1 MKRTLLFAMIGLAVS
16 PLWADETETIGGY
29 TWTFTTNDVESV
41 ITGVTPQPT
50 GDLTIP
56 SAFAEKTVTGIGE
69 RVFADCYG
77 LTSVAIGDG
86 VRDIGESAFNRC
98 HGLTNVTMGIN
109 VANIGDSAFWDCK
122 TLSGRLTIPNSVT
135 NIGASA
141 FRYCSG
147 LTELTIGSGVAD
159 IGLQAFDCCGKL
171 ASVTI
176 PDGVKDIGGE
186 AFGHCEG
193 LTSFVVSGTVTN
205 IGERALVQCIS
216 LRAVYFLG
224 KAPAVGGNI
233 YELTSERLTTYV
245 PEDSTGWQAPGSSV
259 LPAEWPTGDNG
270 RNIACGTPVFVTVTF
285 DANGGSLVGGPS
297 SVTRVAGADEI
308 GALPGATW
316 ADHWFQEWWTAREGG
331 ERVMTDTIV
340 TEEMTTVY
348 AHWAGGCPFTM
359 GGDAAWTQEPDG
371 SWRSGAIA
379 DYQETWIATNIT
391 GRGTL
396 SFRWKVSSEVNCDT
410 LSFIV
415 GAVTNG
421 VIHGENDWAEVEY
434 EALTEGNHAFKWVYS
449 KDRKFIGGSDCGW
462 VDEVTWT
469 PYVEDPYAAWAAQN
483 GLGAA
488 DAVTDGQPNL
498 IRYVFARPMGTFSP
512 FAGITFNTDGKP
524 VLWFQSFNPDV
535 SGVSLSILST
545 TNLLDWAHA
554 EEFQIPG
561 PPFNLNSMPIN
572 HKGTAPARF
581 YKLKAE
587 QPIN

>member
-1 MKRTLLFAMIGLAVS
+1 MKKLILAVAIGLAVS
-16 PLWADETETIGGY
+16 PLWADDTETIGDY
-29 TWTFTTNDVESV
+29 TWTFTTNDVEAV

-50 GDLTIP
+50 GDLIIP
-56 SAFAEKTVTGIGE
+56 SALAEKTVTGIGTG
-69 RVFADCYG
+69 VFADCYD
-77 LTSVAIGDG
+77 LTSVVIGDG

-141 FRYCSG
+141 FRYCSE
-147 LTELTIGSGVAD
+147 LTGLTIGSGVAS
-159 IGLQAFDCCGKL
+159 IGVYAFDCCGKL

-193 LTSFVVSGTVTN
+193 LTSFVISGTVTN
-205 IGERALVQCIS
+205 IGERVLVQCTS

-224 KAPAVGGNI
+224 NAPAVGGNI

-259 LPAEWPTGDNG
+259 LPAEWPAGDNA

-285 DANGGSLVGGPS
+285 DANGGSIVGGPS

-308 GALPGATW
+308 GALPGATRE
-316 ADHWFQEWWTAREGG
+316 DHWFQEWWTEREGG
-331 ERVMTDTIV
+331 ERVMADTLV
-340 TEEMTTVY
+340 TERMTTVF

-371 SWRSGAIA
+371 SWRSGAI
-379 DYQETWIATNIT
+379 DNYQETWIATNIT

-396 SFRWKVSSEVNCDT
+396 SFKWKVSSESCDT
-410 LSFIV
+410 LSFVV
-415 GAVTNG
+415 GTVTNDT
-421 VIHGENDWAEVEY
+421 IYGENDWAEV
-434 EALTEGNHAFKWVYS
+434 TCVVSNEGNHAFKWVYS
-449 KDRKFIGGSDCGW
+449 KDRSISSGSDCGW

-469 PYVEDPYAAWAAQN
+469 PYVEDPFAVWAAGNGLSGADAAWDATPSKWGGNWAN
-483 GLGAA
+483 AFIYTYGFGLTNSVPLMTISFN
-488 DAVTDGQPNL
+488 AV
-498 IRYVFARPMGTFSP
+498 
-512 FAGITFNTDGKP
+512 GKP
-524 VLWFQSFNPDV
+524 VITTPPEVGTGFTPAVIGTSALDNWKSPVVLERDGDNWTLP
-535 SGVSLSILST
+535 SGKSANFFRVRVTKS
-545 TNLLDWAHA
+545 
-554 EEFQIPG
+554 P
-561 PPFNLNSMPIN
+561 
-572 HKGTAPARF
+572 
-581 YKLKAE
+581 
-587 QPIN
+587 

>member
-1 MKRTLLFAMIGLAVS
+1 M
-16 PLWADETETIGGY
+16 
-29 TWTFTTNDVESV
+29 
-41 ITGVTPQPT
+41 ITGVSPQPT

-56 SAFAEKTVTGIGE
+56 SALAEKTVAGIGE

-141 FRYCSG
+141 FRYCSE
-147 LTELTIGSGVAD
+147 LTGLTIGSGVAD

-171 ASVTI
+171 TSVTI

-205 IGERALVQCIS
+205 LGERAFVQCTS

-224 KAPAVGGNI
+224 DAPAVGGNI

-259 LPAEWPTGDNG
+259 LPAEWPAGDNG

-297 SVTRVAGADEI
+297 SV
-308 GALPGATW
+308 
-316 ADHWFQEWWTAREGG
+316 
-331 ERVMTDTIV
+331 
-340 TEEMTTVY
+340 
-348 AHWAGGCPFTM
+348 
-359 GGDAAWTQEPDG
+359 
-371 SWRSGAIA
+371 
-379 DYQETWIATNIT
+379 
-391 GRGTL
+391 
-396 SFRWKVSSEVNCDT
+396 VSN
-410 LSFIV
+410 
-415 GAVTNG
+415 
-421 VIHGENDWAEVEY
+421 
-434 EALTEGNHAFKWVYS
+434 EGNHAFKWVYS
-449 KDRKFIGGSDCGW
+449 KDRSISSGSDCGW

-469 PYVEDPYAAWAAQN
+469 PYVEDPFAVWAAGN
-483 GLGAA
+483 GLSGA
-488 DAVTDGQPNL
+488 DATWDATPAKWGGNWANAFIYTYGYGLTNSVPLMT
-498 IRYVFARPMGTFSP
+498 IS
-512 FAGITFNTDGKP
+512 FNAVGKP
-524 VLWFQSFNPDV
+524 VITTPPEVGTWFTPTVIGTSALDNWKSPVVLERDGDNWTLP
-535 SGVSLSILST
+535 SGKSANFFRVRVT
-545 TNLLDWAHA
+545 
-554 EEFQIPG
+554 
-561 PPFNLNSMPIN
+561 
-572 HKGTAPARF
+572 KGR
-581 YKLKAE
+581 
-587 QPIN
+587 